1 MSDSEDEAPDKQ
13 LKLIVMGDGASG
25 KTSLCMRY
33 SQEQFSK
40 DYGQTVGLDF
50 YLKRINLQGNTNVA
64 LQVWDIGGQTLGGTM
79 LDNYIFGAH
88 GVLLVYDV
96 TSFSSFENLEDWF
109 NAVKKVCGSGPMP
122 HMALIGNKSDLEHL
136 RTIKQDKHQKFAQ
149 DHNMSNYYVSAKTGE
164 SVSQVLSLQVALCF
178 QKIAADILQVKLS
191 KPEVDQHQR
200 VVKAEIIDYNNSYGS
215 TTRKSPARQQ
225 AKSSLCNIT

>member
-1 MSDSEDEAPDKQ
+1 MSESEDEFPDRQ

-40 DYGQTVGLDF
+40 EYGQTVGLDF
-50 YLKRINLQGNTNVA
+50 YLKRINLLGGTNVA
-64 LQVWDIGGQTLGGTM
+64 LQVWDIGGQTLGGSM

-88 GVLLVYDV
+88 GVLLVYDI
-96 TSFSSFENLEDWF
+96 TNYSSFENLEDWF
-109 NAVKKVCGSGPMP
+109 NAVKKVCGTGPMP
-122 HMALIGNKSDLEHL
+122 HMALVGNKSDLEHM
-136 RTIKQDKHQKFAQ
+136 RTIKLDKHQKFAH
-149 DHNMSNYYVSAKTGE
+149 DHNMSSYFVSAKTGE
-164 SVSQVLSLQVALCF
+164 SVALCF

-191 KPEVDQHQR
+191 KPEVDQHHR
-200 VVKAEIIDYNNSYGS
+200 VVKAEIIDSNNSHGAKAK
-215 TTRKSPARQQ
+215 RVQLPPRQ